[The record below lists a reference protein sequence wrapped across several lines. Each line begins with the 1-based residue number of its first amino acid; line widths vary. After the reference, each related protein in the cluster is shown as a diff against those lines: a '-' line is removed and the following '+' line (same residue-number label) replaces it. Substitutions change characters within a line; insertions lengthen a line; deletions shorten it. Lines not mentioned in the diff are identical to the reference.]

1 MQSGQTW
8 VNRGKVQKVRLK
20 GWVPNLAIPPHGA
33 VLALRYLPGIAGS
46 CTLPTLKPEHPMR
59 KSATND
65 DVLSTR
71 EAAERLGVAL
81 RTVQLWVEGGVLP
94 AWKTAGGHRRIS
106 RSAVEKLISERQAA
120 LHGEPAAG
128 QVDVEHRLSLLVVED
143 EPELRRLFTMV
154 IARWDLPL
162 DVITAS
168 NGFEALLS
176 IGQRCPDLLLTDLN
190 MPGMDGFKMIS
201 SLRQAG
207 AGFAD
212 LEIVVITALG
222 ADEISRRGGLPD
234 GVRVF
239 NKPVPFDALE
249 SLVRDSIASHAPA

>member
-1 MQSGQTW
+1 
-8 VNRGKVQKVRLK
+8 
-20 GWVPNLAIPPHGA
+20 
-33 VLALRYLPGIAGS
+33 
-46 CTLPTLKPEHPMR
+46 MR
-59 KSATND
+59 KTAIND

-106 RSAVEKLISERQAA
+106 RTAVEKLISERQAA
-120 LHGEPAAG
+120 LLGEAPPPPAAPEG
-128 QVDVEHRLSLLVVED
+128 AAESRLHLMVVED

-154 IARWDLPL
+154 IAQWELPV
-162 DVITAS
+162 DVTTAS
-168 NGFEALLS
+168 DGFEALLR

-190 MPGMDGFKMIS
+190 MPGMDGFKMIAT
-201 SLRQAG
+201 LRQAG
-207 AGFAD
+207 QGFD
-212 LEIVVITALG
+212 ELEIVVVTALG
-222 ADEISRRGGLPD
+222 ADDIARRGGLPE

-249 SLVRDSIASHAPA
+249 SLVRDCITNHALAA